1 MHGNPFLCNNC
12 FYSICAGIC
21 YLFYKIGTN
30 KQTNSSTRC
39 QSESWHG
46 RQPGDSSTYPV
57 TVNQSYGEL
66 TPAIPST
73 DEDPSQIIYE
83 KM

>member
-1 MHGNPFLCNNC
+1 MVILFFVIIV

-30 KQTNSSTRC
+30 KQTNSSTQC
-39 QSESWHG
+39 QSENQHD
-46 RQPGDSSTYPV
+46 RQPGDFSTNPV
-57 TVNQSYGEL
+57 TVNQSYGKL

-73 DEDPSQIIYE
+73 DEDSSQIIYE